1 MDLLSAGD
9 RHDGGELVE
18 PDHHGAARQP
28 AGAAAAGH
36 RLAALAAF
44 QRARRRQVRNLASK
58 TLELAPRSPRKLY
71 TFDQPIFGSVFEL
84 L

>member
-1 MDLLSAGD
+1 MDFLSAGD

-44 QRARRRQVRNLASK
+44 QRARRRQVEPPQ
-58 TLELAPRSPRKLY
+58 TIHFRSADIRIGL
-71 TFDQPIFGSVFEL
+71 
-84 L
+84 